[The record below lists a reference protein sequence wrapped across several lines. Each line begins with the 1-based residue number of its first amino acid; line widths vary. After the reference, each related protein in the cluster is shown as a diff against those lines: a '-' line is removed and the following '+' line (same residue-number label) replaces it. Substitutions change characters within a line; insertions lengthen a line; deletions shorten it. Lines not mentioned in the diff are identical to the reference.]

1 MITQTCKTKAGRL
14 APGIWRPAWRLRL
27 LLLTATFSLPAW
39 GQTYAINWHQVAG
52 GGGTC
57 TGGVY
62 QISGTIGQ
70 HDASAAMTGGS
81 YDMTG
86 GFWSLLSAR
95 PAQSHHCSERDEQ
108 RASPLG
114 QYRQLYPAANQ
125 ESEFDQL
132 GGHQLPHH
140 HEFRHEFLHHH
151 PAHGK
156 PVLPP
161 VQSLRRQPKKLL
173 TNCAES
179 KPLRYGGNRNP
190 FFQTNRIATHRQT
203 DIFTDSGRSSVQATL
218 CLLGFCQ
225 LEPR

>member
-81 YDMTG
+81 HD
-86 GFWSLLSAR
+86 
-95 PAQSHHCSERDEQ
+95 
-108 RASPLG
+108 
-114 QYRQLYPAANQ
+114 
-125 ESEFDQL
+125 
-132 GGHQLPHH
+132 
-140 HEFRHEFLHHH
+140 
-151 PAHGK
+151 
-156 PVLPP
+156 
-161 VQSLRRQPKKLL
+161 RR
-173 TNCAES
+173 
-179 KPLRYGGNRNP
+179 
-190 FFQTNRIATHRQT
+190 
-203 DIFTDSGRSSVQATL
+203 V
-218 CLLGFCQ
+218 
-225 LEPR
+225 LEPA